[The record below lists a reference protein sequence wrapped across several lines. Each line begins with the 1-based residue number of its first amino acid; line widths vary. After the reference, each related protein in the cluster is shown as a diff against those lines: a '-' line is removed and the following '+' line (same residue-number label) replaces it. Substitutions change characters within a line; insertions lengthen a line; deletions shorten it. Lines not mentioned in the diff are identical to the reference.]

1 MEETTKVQA
10 IEEDER
16 WAVITDEDGDNL
28 NLVCNPDDDAFV
40 EKCQNMLFL
49 GSSRE
54 ECVLFLISMWATD
67 SGDEYVPTDEELDSL
82 SLDAARLETE
92 MKLFGSTRNRTLDMN
107 TGEILEGAYGA
118 AYVVSSLREV
128 AFNDDQIIGILMSRG
143 LPVPEELIKKDEPGN

>member
-1 MEETTKVQA
+1 MNVYTENGYK
-10 IEEDER
+10 
-16 WAVITDEDGDNL
+16 
-28 NLVCNPDDDAFV
+28 
-40 EKCQNMLFL
+40 
-49 GSSRE
+49 SRE
-54 ECVLFLISMWATD
+54 DYLNTLAEDNGLTLQEVKTLSGVLGPSEDFDALVTFTEDYAS
-67 SGDEYVPTDEELDSL
+67 SKQDEYVPTDEELDSL